1 MSTLVPFFHIYLKP
15 FYPVLN
21 ATAVFF
27 SREGGTTKPCL
38 QFAVRLKVGI
48 ALIRVLSEV
57 GFSCGTQYIEMY
69 RTVKSRANR
78 SHGEQNN
85 WNQI

>member
-1 MSTLVPFFHIYLKP
+1 MLLLFF
-15 FYPVLN
+15 F
-21 ATAVFF
+21 
-27 SREGGTTKPCL
+27 REGGTTESCL
-38 QFAVRLKVGI
+38 QFVARLKLGI

-57 GFSCGTQYIEMY
+57 GFPCGTQYIEMY
-69 RTVKSRANR
+69 RTVKTRANG